1 VWIPELQNL
10 VVLRLMDS
18 HLTKDPMESLK
29 CMQHLLILDL
39 RYEAYE
45 GLHLHVEAG
54 GFLKLKELNVE
65 YLNELQDIII
75 DKGALPSLKKLSL
88 FGLCSLKN
96 IPIGIIHLK
105 KLEAL
110 HILDMQ
116 VEFVEHN
123 STEDWIMEHV
133 PLFEI
138 ETIDG
143 NVIRNSRS

>member
-1 VWIPELQNL
+1 MP
-10 VVLRLMDS
+10 
-18 HLTKDPMESLK
+18 
-29 CMQHLLILDL
+29 HLLILDL
-39 RYEAYE
+39 SCEAYE

-88 FGLCSLKN
+88 FGLRSLKN
-96 IPIGIIHLK
+96 IPTGIKHLK